1 MNQAVL
7 RTLTEPEL
15 ALVRESEPAALR
27 DLTEDELLDLHTRVR
42 RARSKHVKVYR
53 RGAALTVGE
62 ARGRGSAYGRN
73 QNARNKAELFESLL
87 ARVSRQVAV
96 AARRS
101 SDELRRQRLAD
112 ARADRS
118 AGPAAATGPNV
129 PAEVPST
136 KARKVR
142 TTGGVKKDASSRAM
156 GARRQAASDA
166 R

>member
-15 ALVRESEPAALR
+15 ALVRESEPSALR
-27 DLTEDELLDLHTRVR
+27 DLSEDDLLDLHTRVR

-53 RGAALTVGE
+53 RGAAATVG
-62 ARGRGSAYGRN
+62 ATGARGSAYARG
-73 QNARNKAELFESLL
+73 QAARNKAELFESLL

-101 SDELRRQRLAD
+101 SDELRRERLAD

-118 AGPAAATGPNV
+118 AGPATEPVARV
-129 PAEVPST
+129 PADRPST

-142 TTGGVKKDASSRAM
+142 TTGGVKKDASSRSM
-156 GARRQAASDA
+156 GARRQAARDA

>member
-1 MNQAVL
+1 MNQAVP
-7 RTLTEPEL
+7 RTLSEPEL
-15 ALVRESEPAALR
+15 SLVRESEPAALR

-42 RARSKHVKVYR
+42 RARSKHLKVYR
-53 RGAALTVGE
+53 RGAALTVGQTG
-62 ARGRGSAYGRN
+62 GRGSAYARN
-73 QNARNKAELFESLL
+73 QKARDKAEVFESLL

-101 SDELRRQRLAD
+101 SDELRRERLAD

-118 AGPAAATGPNV
+118 AGPAVDPAGSG

-136 KARKVR
+136 KVRRVR
-142 TTGGVKKDASSRAM
+142 TSGGVKKDASSRSM
-156 GARRQAASDA
+156 GARRQAARDA

>member
-15 ALVRESEPAALR
+15 ALVRESEPSALR
-27 DLTEDELLDLHTRVR
+27 DLSEDDLLDLHTRVR

-53 RGAALTVGE
+53 RGAAASVGQ
-62 ARGRGSAYGRN
+62 AGSRGSAS
-73 QNARNKAELFESLL
+73 ARNRVARDKAELFESLL

-101 SDELRRQRLAD
+101 SDDLRQERLAE
-112 ARADRS
+112 ARANRG
-118 AGPAAATGPNV
+118 AGPGTESPGSVA
-129 PAEVPST
+129 AEVPST
-136 KARKVR
+136 RTRKVR
-142 TTGGVKKDASSRAM
+142 TTGGVKKDASSRSM
-156 GARRQAASDA
+156 GARRQAARDA